1 MAKSSNVLVYDTREP
16 LPLVIMHMYKL
27 KKIIKKKINKKKSVY
42 IYFIVPS
49 GKKKSSGVQF
59 DDKVL

>member
-16 LPLVIMHMYKL
+16 LPLVIMHWYKL
-27 KKIIKKKINKKKSVY
+27 IKIIKKKIKKKNLY

>member
-27 KKIIKKKINKKKSVY
+27 KKNNKEKNK
-42 IYFIVPS
+42 
-49 GKKKSSGVQF
+49 
-59 DDKVL
+59 

>member
-16 LPLVIMHMYKL
+16 LPLVIMHKYKL
-27 KKIIKKKINKKKSVY
+27 KKIIKKKINKKNLY

-49 GKKKSSGVQF
+49 CKKK
-59 DDKVL
+59 VLGFNLTTKSFK

>member
-27 KKIIKKKINKKKSVY
+27 KKIIKKKMNKKNLY

-49 GKKKSSGVQF
+49 GKKKKFWGSI
-59 DDKVL
+59 

>member
-16 LPLVIMHMYKL
+16 LPLVIMNMYKL
-27 KKIIKKKINKKKSVY
+27 KKIIKKKINKKNLY

-49 GKKKSSGVQF
+49 GKKK
-59 DDKVL
+59 VLGFNLTTKSFK

>member
-16 LPLVIMHMYKL
+16 LPLVIMNMYKL
-27 KKIIKKKINKKKSVY
+27 KKIIKKKINKKNLY

-49 GKKKSSGVQF
+49 G
-59 DDKVL
+59 